1 MRAFVAIE
9 VPALARADAV
19 SAAPEHLTLAFLGEL
34 ADEAIPQV
42 REALRTAA
50 GSSPAFALTL
60 EGAGAFPSG
69 ARPRIVYQPV
79 VEGAEE
85 VRRLAAR
92 LRKALDERGIRF
104 DPKPFVP
111 HVTVLRVRGPQDEH
125 RARELL
131 SDPAR
136 LPRRSTVVHEVL
148 LRSSELR
155 PGGAAHATVDRCA
168 LVPDPSD

>member
-19 SAAPEHLTLAFLGEL
+19 SSAPEHLTLAFLGEL
-34 ADEAIPQV
+34 ADEAVP
-42 REALRTAA
+42 RARDALRTAA
-50 GSSPAFALTL
+50 AATRAFPLAL
-60 EGAGAFPSG
+60 EGVGAFPG
-69 ARPRIVYQPV
+69 GVRPRIVYQPV
-79 VEGAEE
+79 VEGADE

-92 LRKALDERGIRF
+92 LREALDERGIRF

-111 HVTVLRVRGPQDEH
+111 HVTVLRVRGPRDEQ

-131 SDPAR
+131 DDPTR
-136 LPRRSTVVHEVL
+136 LPRRSTVVREVL

-155 PGGAAHATVDRCA
+155 PGGAVHATVDRCA
-168 LVPDPSD
+168 LGPDPSD